1 MKKLL
6 FLQFNEINFDILR
19 KYDGTGLKKFK
30 QSIKDVKET

>member
-19 KYDGTGLKKFK
+19 KYDVTGLKILSKLLK
-30 QSIKDVKET
+30 M